1 MSFSRIRKE
10 AGLRE
15 MLSMIRAGEFE
26 ERQT

>member
-1 MSFSRIRKE
+1 MNFSRIRKE

-15 MLSMIRAGEFE
+15 MLSIIRAGEFE